1 MRAGRLVGA
10 AALVVLAVLAGTLAH
25 AAGAWDERVSED
37 DAGFVAGE
45 RVAWTVDAPLAG
57 VTEALV
63 GLDDDLDTRR
73 ALALHRRAEGEG
85 ADFGSGQERQGVRSA
100 AEAALA
106 EIAQNADGSRSAQAS
121 VLLGT
126 LLFEDAGTPDGPTP
140 AEQALGAFENA
151 LAAEPGNAE
160 AAYDLELLLRLLEAR
175 GERPGVNPGAG
186 ANGGGRRGAGGGTPG
201 RGY

>member
-1 MRAGRLVGA
+1 MRAGRLIAA
-10 AALVVLAVLAGTLAH
+10 AALVALAVVAGALAH
-25 AAGAWDERVSED
+25 AADAWRDRVAED
-37 DAGFVAGE
+37 DARFLAGE

-57 VTEALV
+57 AVEHVA
-63 GLDDDLDTRR
+63 GLGDDLDARR
-73 ALALHRRAEGEG
+73 ALALHRRAE
-85 ADFGSGQERQGVRSA
+85 AASSDFGSGQERQGVRSA

-106 EIAQNADGSRSAQAS
+106 AVARDEDGSRSAQAS

-140 AEQALGAFENA
+140 AEQALGAFGNA

-175 GERPGVNPGAG
+175 GERPGANPGAG
-186 ANGGGRRGAGGGTPG
+186 ASGGGRRGAGGGTPG

>member
-1 MRAGRLVGA
+1 MRAGRLLVA
-10 AALVVLAVLAGTLAH
+10 AALVVLAVVAGLLAH
-25 AAGAWDERVSED
+25 AAGTWDERLNED
-37 DAGFVAGE
+37 DARFLAGE

-57 VTEALV
+57 VTEGLV
-63 GLDDDLDTRR
+63 GLGDDLDARR
-73 ALALHRRAEGEG
+73 ALALHRRAEAEG
-85 ADFGSGQERQGVRSA
+85 ADFGGGQERQGVRSA
-100 AEAALA
+100 AEAVLA
-106 EIAQNADGSRSAQAS
+106 EVAQGADGSRSAQAS

-126 LLFEDAGTPDGPTP
+126 LLFEDAGAPDGPTP

-186 ANGGGRRGAGGGTPG
+186 AAGGGRRGAGGGTPG

>member
-1 MRAGRLVGA
+1 VRPGRLLLA
-10 AALVVLAVLAGTLAH
+10 AALVALAVVAGLLAH
-25 AAGAWDERVSED
+25 AAGAWDERLSDD
-37 DAGFVAGE
+37 DARFLAGE
-45 RVAWTVDAPLAG
+45 RVAWTVDAPLSGAAERL
-57 VTEALV
+57 VAL
-63 GLDDDLDTRR
+63 GDDLDARR
-73 ALALHRRAEGEG
+73 ALALHRRAQGEG

-106 EIAQNADGSRSAQAS
+106 EVARGTDGSRSAQAS

-126 LLFEDAGTPDGPTP
+126 LLFEDTGAPEGPTP
-140 AEQALGAFENA
+140 AEQALGAFGNA
-151 LAAEPGNAE
+151 LAADPDDAE

-186 ANGGGRRGAGGGTPG
+186 ATGGGRRGAGGGTPG

>member
-1 MRAGRLVGA
+1 MRAGPLLAA
-10 AALVVLAVLAGTLAH
+10 AALAALAVVAGLLAA
-25 AAGAWDERVSED
+25 AAGGWDERLSED
-37 DAGFVAGE
+37 DARFLAGE

-57 VTEALV
+57 VAERFV
-63 GLDDDLDTRR
+63 GLGDDLDVRS
-73 ALALHRRAEGEG
+73 ALALHRRAQAGG
-85 ADFGSGQERQGVRSA
+85 ADLGSGQERQGVRSA

-106 EIAQNADGSRSAQAS
+106 DVAQRTDGNRSAQAS

-126 LLFEDAGTPDGPTP
+126 LLFEDAGTPDGPNP
-140 AEQALGAFENA
+140 AERALGAFENA

-175 GERPGVNPGAG
+175 GERPGTNPGAG
-186 ANGGGRRGAGGGTPG
+186 ARGGGRRGAGGGTPG

>member
-1 MRAGRLVGA
+1 VRAGRLLLA
-10 AALVVLAVLAGTLAH
+10 AALVALAVVAGLLAH
-25 AAGAWDERVSED
+25 AAGAWDERLSDD
-37 DAGFVAGE
+37 DARFLAGE
-45 RVAWTVDAPLAG
+45 RVAWTVDAPLSGAAERL
-57 VTEALV
+57 VAL
-63 GLDDDLDTRR
+63 GDDLDARR
-73 ALALHRRAEGEG
+73 ALALHRRAQGEG

-106 EIAQNADGSRSAQAS
+106 EVARATDGSPSAQAS

-126 LLFEDAGTPDGPTP
+126 LLFEDTGAPEGPTP
-140 AEQALGAFENA
+140 AEQALGAFGNA
-151 LAAEPGNAE
+151 LAADPDDAE

-186 ANGGGRRGAGGGTPG
+186 ATGGGRRGAGGGTPG